1 MDFNLIQER
10 PIANVQQLIHAE
22 RHPAPA
28 PVVTRGDV
36 GHHIDHV
43 EGEEF
48 CIIIV
53 YCDYFFALFMRW
65 SKYPLHTAFH
75 I

>member
-43 EGEEF
+43 EGGNF
-48 CIIIV
+48 VLLLFIV
-53 YCDYFFALFMRW
+53 TTFLPY
-65 SKYPLHTAFH
+65 S
-75 I
+75 